1 MRLHAA
7 SRGRAYSGTF
17 VVSTGQFMSSSR
29 IWHVCDGQQQ
39 IERVEALTGEP
50 RSTYRRND
58 QVVTFWPGSRQ
69 AIQERRQSL
78 GLFPDL
84 LSRAD
89 SSVAQFFQLKV
100 IGRERVAGL
109 VSEVAQ
115 LTPVDDMRFGFRI
128 WTELQTGLVVKLQTL
143 DHRQVVLEQ
152 AAFSELQLNAPV
164 QWPSWLPNG
173 EHPGLPGASCAS
185 TGYHGGAG
193 GLVVERDGARFQG
206 DELQPALGAEPAG
219 AGVSTLQC
227 AGVSDGLASVSL
239 FIEPFDA
246 ARHRPEQ
253 QNAAMAM
260 GATHVLMRQLGE
272 WWLTA
277 VGEVPVPTLKVF
289 VQGLERKSKPLFSGL
304 LFKERLN
311 MLQLNWKKFRA
322 MTLVGTL
329 ASTLS
334 VAVLPVGSALAQVR
348 GLPDFTDLVEQVGP
362 SVVNI
367 RTLEKVSAD
376 SPHGNP
382 GEQEMQE
389 FFRRFGLPMPNIP
402 RANPRRGQPQ
412 DEEPRGVGSGF
423 VLTADGMIMTNAHVV
438 EGADE
443 VVVTLTDKREFK
455 AKIIGADKRSD
466 VAVVKIEATGLPAV
480 KVGDVSRLKVGEWV
494 MAISSPF
501 GLENAV
507 TAGIVSAKQ
516 RGARVSTCIQTDV
529 AINPGN
535 SGGPLIN
542 MRGEVVGINSQIIH
556 ARVGRWAFRS
566 RSRWMRRCG

>member
-1 MRLHAA
+1 MRWPLALGLALLLGACSLTWAQAPLPQGQVAARVQSPALEQWLMRLHAA

-69 AIQERRQSL
+69 AIQERRESL

-89 SSVAQFFQLKV
+89 SSVAQFYQLKV

-164 QWPSWLPNG
+164 QMAKLVAQMENTQGYQVHRAPLLGTTAEQEGWWLNATV
-173 EHPGLPGASCAS
+173 PGFKAMSCNRRSAQNLP
-185 TGYHGGAG
+185 
-193 GLVVERDGARFQG
+193 
-206 DELQPALGAEPAG
+206 G

-227 AGVSDGLASVSL
+227 VFSDGLASVSL

-289 VQGLERKSKPLFSGL
+289 VQGLERKK
-304 LFKERLN
+304 
-311 MLQLNWKKFRA
+311 
-322 MTLVGTL
+322 
-329 ASTLS
+329 
-334 VAVLPVGSALAQVR
+334 
-348 GLPDFTDLVEQVGP
+348 
-362 SVVNI
+362 
-367 RTLEKVSAD
+367 
-376 SPHGNP
+376 
-382 GEQEMQE
+382 
-389 FFRRFGLPMPNIP
+389 
-402 RANPRRGQPQ
+402 
-412 DEEPRGVGSGF
+412 
-423 VLTADGMIMTNAHVV
+423 
-438 EGADE
+438 
-443 VVVTLTDKREFK
+443 
-455 AKIIGADKRSD
+455 
-466 VAVVKIEATGLPAV
+466 
-480 KVGDVSRLKVGEWV
+480 
-494 MAISSPF
+494 
-501 GLENAV
+501 
-507 TAGIVSAKQ
+507 
-516 RGARVSTCIQTDV
+516 
-529 AINPGN
+529 
-535 SGGPLIN
+535 
-542 MRGEVVGINSQIIH
+542 
-556 ARVGRWAFRS
+556 
-566 RSRWMRRCG
+566 